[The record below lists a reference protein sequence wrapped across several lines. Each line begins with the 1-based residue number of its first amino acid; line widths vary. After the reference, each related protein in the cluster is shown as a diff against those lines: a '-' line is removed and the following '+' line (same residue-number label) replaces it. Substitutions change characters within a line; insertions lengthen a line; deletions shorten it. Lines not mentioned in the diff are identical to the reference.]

1 MALDSEENLVIKQWY
16 GISVAQPS
24 ILQKSDDLNIA
35 SVGTRVEAPLTTEI
49 GLVASL
55 LAVDS
60 AGVAL
65 IDGEAEQPVA
75 VAIYRES
82 TAVLAKGIFY

>member
-1 MALDSEENLVIKQWY
+1 MSDLD
-16 GISVAQPS
+16 VA
-24 ILQKSDDLNIA
+24 A
-35 SVGTRVEAPLTTEI
+35 VGTRVEAPLTTEI

-60 AGVAL
+60 TGVAL

-75 VAIYRES
+75 VAIDRES
-82 TAVLAKGIFY
+82 TAVGTKKI

>member
-1 MALDSEENLVIKQWY
+1 MVSQ
-16 GISVAQPS
+16 SPQPS
-24 ILQKSDDLNIA
+24 ILWNNDDLNIA

-55 LAVDS
+55 LAIDS

-65 IDGEAEQPVA
+65 IDGEAE
-75 VAIYRES
+75 
-82 TAVLAKGIFY
+82 